1 MERIKSWWRNE
12 VRDIIMP
19 TAIAIALAMLPIV
32 LISSVFVIE
41 YREKEAIRERIREQH
56 VQLCNT
62 YKYEIKQYHG
72 KNGHNV
78 FYTNS
83 YTVDGSG
90 IRFVNENGKEIFV
103 AGNYIVIPTR

>member
-1 MERIKSWWRNE
+1 MKEKIKNWWKNE
-12 VRDIIMP
+12 WRDIIMP
-19 TAIAIALAMLPIV
+19 AVIGGALIMVPIV
-32 LISSVFVIE
+32 LILTVFVIE
-41 YREKEAIRERIREQH
+41 HEKNEAIREQR

-62 YKYEIKQYHG
+62 YKYEVMQHYG

-83 YTVDGSG
+83 YTVEGSG

-103 AGNYIVIPTR
+103 AGNYIVITH

>member
-1 MERIKSWWRNE
+1 MERIKRWWRDGL
-12 VRDIIMP
+12 RDIII
-19 TAIAIALAMLPIV
+19 IAASGFVPIV
-32 LISSVFVIE
+32 LILSVIVNE
-41 YREKEAIRERIREQH
+41 HEENEATRERIRERH

-72 KNGHNV
+72 KSGYNV

-83 YTVDGSG
+83 YTVEGSG

-103 AGNYIVIPTR
+103 GGNYIVIHTH